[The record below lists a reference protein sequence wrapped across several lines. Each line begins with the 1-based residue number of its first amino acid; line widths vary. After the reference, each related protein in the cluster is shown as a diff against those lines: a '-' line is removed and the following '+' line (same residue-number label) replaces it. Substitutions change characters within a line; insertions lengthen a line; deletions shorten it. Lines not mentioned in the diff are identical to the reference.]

1 MLLNTELI
9 RQIQKEQER
18 AQLHH
23 SLGSHLICAITPEE
37 LERME
42 EEREFVLR
50 CLSFNEVEDEQ

>member
-1 MLLNTELI
+1 MFLNIDLI
-9 RQIQKEQER
+9 RQIQKEQEM
-18 AQLHH
+18 AQLQH
-23 SLGSHLICAITPEE
+23 SLTSHLISAITPEE